1 MNQKFFTPGGNGY
14 LYLFFI
20 CLLNGCGLM
29 LRPDGINKIDL
40 ERVFAPVR
48 TYDCDG
54 DLISEEIREVSAPSK
69 WVRIYSEKDYP
80 SIVSAEVSNS
90 RLPDQ
95 GAPMISFSSKRYISL
110 LVHYSNT
117 FVGLQ
122 VAQGI
127 NELNYS
133 LEHESFLNEENETGT
148 ITLDISYKEVHET
161 EDRHYHPASE
171 TCVDEIETFLQ

>member
-1 MNQKFFTPGGNGY
+1 
-14 LYLFFI
+14 
-20 CLLNGCGLM
+20 
-29 LRPDGINKIDL
+29 
-40 ERVFAPVR
+40 
-48 TYDCDG
+48 
-54 DLISEEIREVSAPSK
+54 
-69 WVRIYSEKDYP
+69 
-80 SIVSAEVSNS
+80 
-90 RLPDQ
+90 
-95 GAPMISFSSKRYISL
+95 MISFSSERYISL

-161 EDRHYHPASE
+161 EVRHYHPASE